1 MYKLLNKVVR
11 TICFMLGLAMVSAGV
26 QAAGGETGSR
36 LTSVEKLIEGSSAA
50 RRIAS
55 SGNLSA
61 IGLRE
66 QARAQLERARMA
78 IDAGNH
84 AEADGFLSQAT
95 ITLFEGVR
103 MLDQD
108 QSLVNKHQHDF
119 DARLE
124 SVTALCTAYDRISQE
139 KGQGQG
145 VDSDLY
151 PLVNRKLEAAKALR
165 DEGRMAEGR
174 KLLDEAYVA
183 AKVGIEHLRGGD
195 TLVRSLNFKSF
206 EEEYVYE
213 LDRNDTHRMLVQV
226 LLKEKMGADSSLES
240 RVMKYMEK
248 ADVLRARAENEANAG
263 RFEQAIKTLEEST
276 REIVKAIRSSGVYIP
291 G

>member
-1 MYKLLNKVVR
+1 MYKLLNKIGR
-11 TICFMLGLAMVSAGV
+11 TTGFVMLLVMTSAGV
-26 QAAGGETGSR
+26 QAASGEAGNR
-36 LTSVEKLIEGSSAA
+36 INSVEKLIESSSAA
-50 RRIAS
+50 RSITS

-66 QARAQLERARMA
+66 QAQASLERARMA
-78 IDAGNH
+78 LNAGDH
-84 AEADGFLSQAT
+84 AQANSLLDQAT
-95 ITLFEGVR
+95 ASMFEGVR
-103 MLDQD
+103 ILDQD
-108 QSLVNKHQHDF
+108 QSLVSKHQHDY

-124 SVTALCTAYDRISQE
+124 SVMALCEAYDRISQE
-139 KGQGQG
+139 KGRGQG
-145 VDSDLY
+145 EDSDLY
-151 PLVNRKLEAAKALR
+151 PIVHRKLDAAKVLR
-165 DEGRMAEGR
+165 DEGNLAEGR

-195 TLVRSLNFKSF
+195 TLVRSLDFKSS
-206 EEEYVYE
+206 EEEYDYE

-226 LLKEKMGADSSLES
+226 LLKEKMGADSSLET
-240 RVMKYMEK
+240 RVMKHMDK
-248 ADVLRARAENEANAG
+248 ADAMRGRAESEAGAG

>member
-1 MYKLLNKVVR
+1 MYIVLNKIGR
-11 TICFMLGLAMVSAGV
+11 TICFMVVLAMTSAGA
-26 QAAGGETGSR
+26 QAAGGEAGSR
-36 LTSVEKLIEGSSAA
+36 FSSVEKLIEGSSAA
-50 RRIAS
+50 RSITS

-66 QARAQLERARMA
+66 QAQTLLERARMA

-84 AEADGFLSQAT
+84 AEADSLLNQAT
-95 ITLFEGVR
+95 ITLFDGVR
-103 MLDQD
+103 ILDQD
-108 QSLVNKHQHDF
+108 QSLVDKHQHDF

-124 SVTALCTAYDRISQE
+124 SVMALCAAYDRISQE
-139 KGQGQG
+139 KGQGSG
-145 VDSDLY
+145 EESDLY
-151 PLVNRKLEAAKALR
+151 PIVHRKLDAAKALR
-165 DEGRMAEGR
+165 DEGSVDEGR
-174 KLLDEAYVA
+174 RLLDEAYVA

-195 TLVRSLNFKSF
+195 TLVRSLDFKSS
-206 EEEYVYE
+206 EEEYDYE

-240 RVMKYMEK
+240 RVMQFMDK
-248 ADVLRARAENEANAG
+248 ADTMRGRAESEAGAG